1 MGLRQR
7 IGLIHAAMGLAIVL
21 LGGDRVLASPFY
33 SVQDLGIH
41 SPTDL
46 PSISIDSQGNVS
58 YSPNNGLNFGNSA
71 TGPVPAGDNSYD
83 TVATGSDNGLYT
95 AGTAYNPVAQQFD
108 GYIVS
113 GGKVTL
119 LSPIDP
125 SVPGSAPRPF
135 AVNNAG
141 QTAGY
146 ASWSNGTGGV
156 ISGPAIS
163 TPGQGS
169 QLISTTGG
177 DAFAINNLG
186 KVVGAYIPQ
195 PQISAQTDAF
205 LWSGGKLYDLNTLVG
220 LGSGWSMTTATGI
233 NDAGQIVG
241 YATDP
246 SGQYHALLLT
256 PTDPSNPWP
265 GNPSNTPPP
274 TPAPEPSTLAFLGMV
289 VLVLAG
295 RRGWARNTGQGG

>member
-1 MGLRQR
+1 MGLRPR
-7 IGLIHAAMGLAIVL
+7 IGLIHAAMGLVIGL
-21 LGGDRVLASPFY
+21 LAADRVLASPFY
-33 SVQDLGIH
+33 SVQDLGIQ
-41 SPTDL
+41 SQSNL
-46 PSISIDSQGNVS
+46 LSISIDSQGNVS

-71 TGPVPAGDNSYD
+71 TGPVPPGDNSYD
-83 TVATGSDNGLYT
+83 TVAKGSANGLYT
-95 AGTAYNPVAQQFD
+95 AGTAYDPVAQQFD

-125 SVPGSAPRPF
+125 SVPGSVPTPF
-135 AVNNAG
+135 AVNNSG

-146 ASWSNGTGGV
+146 AIWDNGAGGL

-169 QLISTTGG
+169 QLISATGG

-186 KVVGAYIPQ
+186 KVVGSYIPQ

-205 LWSGGKLYDLNTLVG
+205 LWSGGKLYDLNTLIA

-233 NDAGQIVG
+233 NDKGQIVG

-265 GNPSNTPPP
+265 SNPSDTPLP
-274 TPAPEPSTLAFLGMV
+274 TPAPEPSMPAFLGMV
-289 VLVLAG
+289 ALVLAG
-295 RRGWARNTGQGG
+295 RRAWARRSGQGG